1 MQAIERDIRA
11 FLVEHILPEEDVRNL
26 RAEDDL
32 LEGGVLNSLT
42 LLHLIEHVETTYD
55 MQVTLQE
62 FRAEHFRTIER
73 ICRFVESKQSL
84 EPERGASAP

>member
-1 MQAIERDIRA
+1 MGAIERDIRA
-11 FLVEHILPEEDVRNL
+11 FLVEHVLPEEDVRNL

-42 LLHLIEHVETTYD
+42 LVHLIEHVEKKYD
-55 MQVTLQE
+55 MQVTPQE

-73 ICRFVESKQSL
+73 ICRFVENK
-84 EPERGASAP
+84 RSA

>member
-1 MQAIERDIRA
+1 MEAIERDIRA
-11 FLVEHILPEEDVRNL
+11 FLVEHILPEDDVRNL

-42 LLHLIEHVETTYD
+42 LVHLIEHVEQIYD
-55 MQVTLQE
+55 VQVTRQE

-73 ICRFVESKQSL
+73 ICRFVESKRSFV
-84 EPERGASAP
+84 

>member
-1 MQAIERDIRA
+1 MGAIERDIRA

-26 RAEDDL
+26 GAEDDL

-42 LLHLIEHVETTYD
+42 LVHLIEHVEKTYD
-55 MQVTLQE
+55 MQVTPQE
-62 FRAEHFRTIER
+62 FRAEHFRTIGR

-84 EPERGASAP
+84 DS

>member
-11 FLVEHILPEEDVRNL
+11 FLVEHILPEEDVSTL

-42 LLHLIEHVETTYD
+42 LLHLIEHVEKEYD
-55 MQVTLQE
+55 MQVTPQE
-62 FRAEHFRTIER
+62 FRAEHFRTIAR
-73 ICRFVESKQSL
+73 ICRFVESKRSVV
-84 EPERGASAP
+84 